1 MRLAEEG
8 LPTVAFLVVLTLALF
23 IFSPW
28 LWIDGAAV
36 VLCGFAFWFYRDP
49 DRTPPEGEGI
59 LTAPADGK
67 VVEILP
73 ATHPFTGEAPQV
85 GV

>member
-8 LPTVAFLVVLTLALF
+8 LPTVAFLVVLTLALS

-28 LWIDGAAV
+28 LWIDGVAV

-49 DRTPPEGEGI
+49 DRTPPE
-59 LTAPADGK
+59 
-67 VVEILP
+67 
-73 ATHPFTGEAPQV
+73 
-85 GV
+85 